1 MIVIHMALLLLGGMI
16 VIHMALLLLGLV
28 GGMIV
33 IHMALLVLGVVGG
46 YQSAEFHCVCAPS
59 WWQQG
64 CAVYHLTFIDP

>member
-1 MIVIHMALLLLGGMI
+1 MI

-46 YQSAEFHCVCAPS
+46 IKVPS
-59 WWQQG
+59 SVVFVLPPG
-64 CAVYHLTFIDP
+64 GNKDARRIINVY